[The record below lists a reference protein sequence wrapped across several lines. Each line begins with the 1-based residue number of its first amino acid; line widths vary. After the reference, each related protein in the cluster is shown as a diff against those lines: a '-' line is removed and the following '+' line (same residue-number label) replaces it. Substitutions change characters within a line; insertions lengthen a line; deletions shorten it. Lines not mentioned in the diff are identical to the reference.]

1 MLSILETAREK
12 PHILLRPDQIGPAPP
27 GIYLT
32 RAADVA
38 LCALTKFAVE
48 LSRRT
53 MSELERSKLTR
64 IDRHRQAC
72 REFALR
78 ARHEKSAFAITERR
92 DLPDSDE
99 RPRCANIRT

>member
-1 MLSILETAREK
+1 MRPEDIPRRQERLIL
-12 PHILLRPDQIGPAPP
+12 
-27 GIYLT
+27 
-32 RAADVA
+32 ADATQKVA
-38 LCALTKFAVE
+38 LCTLTKFAVE

-53 MSELERSKLTR
+53 MSELERTKLTP

>member
-1 MLSILETAREK
+1 MNADTTHYLIK
-12 PHILLRPDQIGPAPP
+12 QLRF
-27 GIYLT
+27 
-32 RAADVA
+32 
-38 LCALTKFAVE
+38 LTKFAVE

-53 MSELERSKLTR
+53 MSELERSKLTP

-78 ARHEKSAFAITERR
+78 ARHEKLAFAITERR